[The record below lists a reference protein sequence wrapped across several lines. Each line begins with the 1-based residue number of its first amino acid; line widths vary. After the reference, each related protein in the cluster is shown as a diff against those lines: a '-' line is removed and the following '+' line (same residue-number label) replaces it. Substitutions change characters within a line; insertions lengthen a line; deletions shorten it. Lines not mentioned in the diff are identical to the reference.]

1 MKKKYL
7 VLGATGAMG
16 YAFACELLRQGV
28 VTDILVRDRGKA
40 ERLFQH
46 NPLLNIHVGDVHN
59 AGTLEDIAA
68 GMDVIFHGINFPY
81 QHWHTLMKPVTER
94 IILAARQ
101 NGSAILFPGNIYAF
115 GNIDEPIRENTLPN
129 PITRKGRL
137 RLEVENML
145 KEATIDGKCSVINL
159 RLPDFW
165 GPNVTNG
172 LIKPLFGNAAMGK
185 TMIWMVRGDVAHQFA
200 YTPDAARLF
209 YLLAAET
216 DLPPYFAMHYG
227 GQVVPSIR
235 SLAKELSA
243 EAGSPEK
250 LKIFSK
256 TALKILGLFVPVVR
270 ELNENIYQ
278 FEHCIILD
286 DSKIRSK
293 YPEFEETRFHDAL
306 AETISWYR
314 SAS

>member
-7 VLGATGAMG
+7 VLGATGGMG
-16 YAFACELLRQGV
+16 YAFTCELLNHGIE
-28 VTDILVRDRGKA
+28 TDILVRDRNKA
-40 ERLFQH
+40 AKLFHQ
-46 NPLLNIHVGDVHN
+46 NPLLNIHVGDVLNKDSLMN
-59 AGTLEDIAA
+59 AAS

-81 QHWHTLMKPVTER
+81 QHWYKYMKPVTSNVVE
-94 IILAARQ
+94 AARQ
-101 NGSAILFPGNIYAF
+101 TNATILFPGNIYAY
-115 GNIDEPIRENTLPN
+115 GLVNEPIREETVPH
-129 PITRKGRL
+129 PHTKKGKL
-137 RLEVENML
+137 RLELENML
-145 KEATIDGKCSVINL
+145 EEATADKQCCVINL

-185 TMIWMVRGDVAHQFA
+185 PMRWMVRGDVPHQFV

-209 YLLAAET
+209 YLLSAET
-216 DLPPYFAMHYG
+216 NLPPYFVINYG
-227 GQVVPSIR
+227 GRVIPSIQ
-235 SLAKELSA
+235 SLAKELSIETGA
-243 EAGSPEK
+243 PEK

-256 TALKILGLFVPVVR
+256 TALKILGWFLPVVR

-278 FEHCIILD
+278 FEHCIQLN
-286 DSKIRSK
+286 DSRIRSK
-293 YPEFEETRFHDAL
+293 YPEFEETMFHDAL